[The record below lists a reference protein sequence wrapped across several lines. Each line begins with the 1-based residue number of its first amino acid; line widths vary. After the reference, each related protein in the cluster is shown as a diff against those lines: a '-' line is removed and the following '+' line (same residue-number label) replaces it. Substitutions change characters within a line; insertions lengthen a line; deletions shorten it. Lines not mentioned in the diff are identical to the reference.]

1 MFIYGSDR
9 LGGKMDI
16 NGFIEELDSLYTER
30 RINDVE
36 PFFNESIEQAKKE
49 NDLAAQFTILNE
61 MMGFFRDTSQFE
73 KSIKACNDCIELMKK
88 MGIEGTVDYATSLQN
103 VANAY
108 RAAGKLA
115 ESLEVYKEVFSI
127 YNENI
132 PSDDYRM
139 ASLNNNIALLYQEMN
154 DFPMAVQHLKKA
166 LSIIEKIEG
175 MDIEVATTYTNL
187 AASLIEI
194 NQVSQAEDYLKKA
207 LEIFDRDEV
216 KNFHYSGALCAMA
229 SVKCSLKQYEEA
241 VKLYEKAL
249 PEIEANM
256 GRGSAYNITKE
267 NLAKVF
273 DKIKEE
279 KKELTGIE
287 LAKSFYEEYGKDMIR
302 NSFSEYEDKIAV
314 GFVGEGSE
322 RFGFDDVYSRDHD
335 FGPGFC
341 MWITE
346 DVYEKIG
353 EKLQDEYNKLPKSYK
368 GITRVDTIMAEGRVG
383 VCVVEDFYK
392 KYTGSGDGNLTLE
405 QWINLE
411 DYKIATVTNGEVF
424 RDDLGYFSKI
434 REKFENQPF
443 QARLVKL
450 ARQLGAM
457 AQTGQSN
464 YERAMARKDYVT
476 AQICISDFMKE
487 TMKCV
492 YILNN
497 KFAPYYKWLFKGVSS
512 LDGNEKIVS
521 LLEKLSQ
528 LPAQKNAW
536 DGYLYDNT
544 KFNEKDEKAIIMEEI
559 AKIIID
565 KLLELKLIKNRNSNF
580 LNDYVRPIMDLAEGK
595 VEMFDREKT
604 IDKIVKLEF
613 EAFDKVQNVGGRASC
628 QNNWPFFYVMRK
640 SQYMTWTDEMLECI
654 CNLWEEN
661 KAKGWNMITEKY
673 GRMMEHTSP
682 EEYEKIKDNF
692 PEKSERTIAIVNQ
705 IAQIQVDWMKDF
717 AKSYPKL
724 ASNARDI
731 TSDADQIDNTSY
743 ETYLKGE
750 LLTYSEELLKLY
762 AQFIVNLAREG
773 KNLAYMTIENT
784 AHLQGY
790 ATLEDAESSI
800 R

>member
-241 VKLYEKAL
+241 AKLYEKAL

-267 NLAKVF
+267 NLTKVF

-287 LAKSFYEEYGKDMIR
+287 LAKSFYEEYGKDMIH
-302 NSFSEYEDKIAV
+302 NNFSEYEDKIAV

-434 REKFENQPF
+434 RKNFENQPF
-443 QARLVKL
+443 KARLVKL

-497 KFAPYYKWLFKGVSS
+497 KF
-512 LDGNEKIVS
+512 
-521 LLEKLSQ
+521 
-528 LPAQKNAW
+528 
-536 DGYLYDNT
+536 
-544 KFNEKDEKAIIMEEI
+544 NEKDEKAIIMEEI

-580 LNDYVRPIMDLAEGK
+580 LNGYVRPIMDLAEGK

>member
-194 NQVSQAEDYLKKA
+194 NQASQAEDYLKKA

-241 VKLYEKAL
+241 AKLYEKAL

-267 NLAKVF
+267 NMAKVF

-287 LAKSFYEEYGKDMIR
+287 LAKSFYEEYGKDMIH
-302 NSFSEYEDKIAV
+302 NNFSEYEDKIAV

-434 REKFENQPF
+434 RKNFENQPF
-443 QARLVKL
+443 KARLVKL

-512 LDGNEKIVS
+512 LDGTEKIVS

-528 LPAQKNAW
+528 LPA
-536 DGYLYDNT
+536 L
-544 KFNEKDEKAIIMEEI
+544 
-559 AKIIID
+559 
-565 KLLELKLIKNRNSNF
+565 
-580 LNDYVRPIMDLAEGK
+580 
-595 VEMFDREKT
+595 
-604 IDKIVKLEF
+604 
-613 EAFDKVQNVGGRASC
+613 QNVGGRASC

>member
-1 MFIYGSDR
+1 
-9 LGGKMDI
+9 
-16 NGFIEELDSLYTER
+16 
-30 RINDVE
+30 
-36 PFFNESIEQAKKE
+36 
-49 NDLAAQFTILNE
+49 
-61 MMGFFRDTSQFE
+61 
-73 KSIKACNDCIELMKK
+73 
-88 MGIEGTVDYATSLQN
+88 
-103 VANAY
+103 
-108 RAAGKLA
+108 
-115 ESLEVYKEVFSI
+115 
-127 YNENI
+127 
-132 PSDDYRM
+132 
-139 ASLNNNIALLYQEMN
+139 
-154 DFPMAVQHLKKA
+154 
-166 LSIIEKIEG
+166 
-175 MDIEVATTYTNL
+175 
-187 AASLIEI
+187 
-194 NQVSQAEDYLKKA
+194 
-207 LEIFDRDEV
+207 
-216 KNFHYSGALCAMA
+216 
-229 SVKCSLKQYEEA
+229 
-241 VKLYEKAL
+241 
-249 PEIEANM
+249 
-256 GRGSAYNITKE
+256 
-267 NLAKVF
+267 
-273 DKIKEE
+273 
-279 KKELTGIE
+279 
-287 LAKSFYEEYGKDMIR
+287 
-302 NSFSEYEDKIAV
+302 V

-434 REKFENQPF
+434 RRKFENQPF

-497 KFAPYYKWLFKGVSS
+497 KFAPYYKWLFKGVSR
-512 LDGNEKIVS
+512 LDGTEKIVS

-790 ATLEDAESSI
+790 ATLEDAESNI

>member
-1 MFIYGSDR
+1 
-9 LGGKMDI
+9 
-16 NGFIEELDSLYTER
+16 
-30 RINDVE
+30 
-36 PFFNESIEQAKKE
+36 
-49 NDLAAQFTILNE
+49 
-61 MMGFFRDTSQFE
+61 
-73 KSIKACNDCIELMKK
+73 
-88 MGIEGTVDYATSLQN
+88 
-103 VANAY
+103 
-108 RAAGKLA
+108 
-115 ESLEVYKEVFSI
+115 
-127 YNENI
+127 
-132 PSDDYRM
+132 
-139 ASLNNNIALLYQEMN
+139 
-154 DFPMAVQHLKKA
+154 
-166 LSIIEKIEG
+166 
-175 MDIEVATTYTNL
+175 
-187 AASLIEI
+187 
-194 NQVSQAEDYLKKA
+194 
-207 LEIFDRDEV
+207 
-216 KNFHYSGALCAMA
+216 
-229 SVKCSLKQYEEA
+229 
-241 VKLYEKAL
+241 
-249 PEIEANM
+249 M

-287 LAKSFYEEYGKDMIR
+287 LAKSFYEEYGKDMIH
-302 NSFSEYEDKIAV
+302 NNFSEYEDKIAV

-434 REKFENQPF
+434 RKNFENQPF
-443 QARLVKL
+443 KARLVKL

-512 LDGNEKIVS
+512 LDGTEKIVS

-661 KAKGWNMITEKY
+661 KAKGWNKRKMWELADITLSRDGLVKGDRFIKELKQIIPDMNIEDLPVPY
-673 GRMMEHTSP
+673 VAMATDIVRDQEVRFDRGSLHEAIRASISIPMLFRPLRKDGMVLIDGGILNPLPLSHVKRIEGDILIAVDVNAPLDSGKKKKISPYNLLTESSRMMMQQITRYQIERCQPDILIQMSGDTYDMLEFHHAASIVKTGVEVTRSVLK
-682 EEYEKIKDNF
+682 EFLDN
-692 PEKSERTIAIVNQ
+692 E
-705 IAQIQVDWMKDF
+705 
-717 AKSYPKL
+717 
-724 ASNARDI
+724 
-731 TSDADQIDNTSY
+731 
-743 ETYLKGE
+743 
-750 LLTYSEELLKLY
+750 
-762 AQFIVNLAREG
+762 
-773 KNLAYMTIENT
+773 
-784 AHLQGY
+784 
-790 ATLEDAESSI
+790 
-800 R
+800 